1 MGILVNMLQ
10 ESMYQSYQERNKKVM
25 ADTYDDD
32 ISDWRHL
39 LEDEGESSRRKGV
52 MTQEEIDEAL
62 ARSLQDLGDG
72 FDDLIISEHSSRAS
86 GQSQLNP
93 ILQLK
98 IRNNS
103 FGSVLVNIFM
113 VVRTLVKN
121 SGSKYNDAINQYVQV
136 YSEIFLYLLF
146 QNIAKK
152 KLC

>member
-86 GQSQLNP
+86 G
-93 ILQLK
+93 
-98 IRNNS
+98 
-103 FGSVLVNIFM
+103 
-113 VVRTLVKN
+113 
-121 SGSKYNDAINQYVQV
+121 
-136 YSEIFLYLLF
+136 
-146 QNIAKK
+146 
-152 KLC
+152 